1 MANGRNSRQRNTT
14 TSLCSMKIHDIE
26 PGIIT
31 FGSTRSPWSDKSLGF
46 RRTPPH
52 GAPHESGTSAMSA
65 VSTDIPP
72 VVMPAP
78 SLPSCQAPDNGGP
91 GKGAL
96 TAPIPGVVVEIRVRK
111 GDTVS
116 RGDTVAVI
124 EAMKMENDILAETDG
139 IVLEIKAAEG
149 KAVLEGETIL
159 IIG

>member
-14 TSLCSMKIHDIE
+14 TFLFSMKIHDLE

-46 RRTPPH
+46 RRTPSH

-78 SLPSCQAPDNGGP
+78 SLPSCQAPDTGGP

-96 TAPIPGVVVEIRVRK
+96 TAPIPGVVVEIKVRK

-124 EAMKMENDILAETDG
+124 EAMKMENDIVVPQDG
-139 IVLEIKAAEG
+139 TVASIDVAAGQQVESG
-149 KAVLEGETIL
+149 AAIATLQ
-159 IIG
+159 

>member
-1 MANGRNSRQRNTT
+1 
-14 TSLCSMKIHDIE
+14 MKIHDIE

-31 FGSTRSPWSDKSLGF
+31 FGSTRSPWSDKSLSF
-46 RRTPPH
+46 RRTPSH

-78 SLPSCQAPDNGGP
+78 SLPSCQAPDTGGP

-96 TAPIPGVVVEIRVRK
+96 TAPIPGVVVEIKVRK

-124 EAMKMENDILAETDG
+124 EAMKMENEIMAGADGKIASVNVQKGESVETG
-139 IVLEIKAAEG
+139 
-149 KAVLEGETIL
+149 AVICV
-159 IIG
+159 IA